1 MADLPRFGEARQ
13 AGAKAKFLLLQNAD
27 APSLLASARA
37 ALERLRAAHPQLA
50 PLLTK
55 RGAKLLD
62 ENALDFERATLD
74 AEQRKKHDGRVNAF
88 VRTLAPCCASRDGLA
103 VLEALVQTSD
113 ATSCAGDALL
123 RALAPHCHASPAA
136 KIAFK
141 AAATASHD
149 SLAQRWRW
157 ARDIST
163 ETQNVGFAAHCAA
176 DTALAEDLA
185 DSTIAR
191 RKFFQLKLRHISRHY
206 VQSWSSRNC
215 HSQQA
220 AHYVLEALRKLDQQ
234 ERTDATFASAAACP
248 DCAEAAATSGQEDAL
263 CQTHLAE
270 AMGF

>member
-37 ALERLRAAHPQLA
+37 ALERLKAAHPQLA

-88 VRTLAPCCASRDGLA
+88 IRTLAPCCASRDGLA

-123 RALAPHCHASPAA
+123 RALAPHCHAAPAA

-141 AAATASHD
+141 AAATASYD

-185 DSTIAR
+185 DSTIVQIVQDCRDAISEGGDAQAVSNIYASIVAFGAACLSTALASSRSKNWQGGCCPSCRRSLTTMVTYKRAR
-191 RKFFQLKLRHISRHY
+191 RRPPVYWR
-206 VQSWSSRNC
+206 R
-215 HSQQA
+215 
-220 AHYVLEALRKLDQQ
+220 R
-234 ERTDATFASAAACP
+234 RTAP
-248 DCAEAAATSGQEDAL
+248 
-263 CQTHLAE
+263 
-270 AMGF
+270 

>member
-1 MADLPRFGEARQ
+1 MRCSITAEVAQKADLPRFGEARQ

-37 ALERLRAAHPQLA
+37 ALERLKAAHPQLA

-74 AEQRKKHDGRVNAF
+74 AEQRKKHDARVNAF
-88 VRTLAPCCASRDGLA
+88 IRTLAPCCASRDGLA

-123 RALAPHCHASPAA
+123 RALAPHCHAAPAA

-141 AAATASHD
+141 AAATASYD

-185 DSTIAR
+185 DSTIVSNRPGLSGRGLRGRRCKSRRRRLCIQSSPSAR
-191 RKFFQLKLRHISRHY
+191 LVYPRLWRH
-206 VQSWSSRNC
+206 
-215 HSQQA
+215 
-220 AHYVLEALRKLDQQ
+220 LDQKIGK
-234 ERTDATFASAAACP
+234 AAFARP
-248 DCAEAAATSGQEDAL
+248 VEGL
-263 CQTHLAE
+263 
-270 AMGF
+270 

>member
-37 ALERLRAAHPQLA
+37 ALDRLKASHPQLA

-62 ENALDFERATLD
+62 DSSLDFERATLD

-88 VRTLAPCCASRDGLA
+88 IRTLAPCCASQDGLA

-185 DSTIAR
+185 DSTIVQIVQDCRDAVSEGGDSKAVADVYAPIVAFGAACLSTALASSRSKKLAR
-191 RKFFQLKLRHISRHY
+191 RLLPVLSKVFDDDGD
-206 VQSWSSRNC
+206 VQARQ
-215 HSQQA
+215 HGRA
-220 AHYVLEALRKLDQQ
+220 AESV
-234 ERTDATFASAAACP
+234 
-248 DCAEAAATSGQEDAL
+248 
-263 CQTHLAE
+263 
-270 AMGF
+270 

>member
-37 ALERLRAAHPQLA
+37 ALERLKAAHPQLA

-62 ENALDFERATLD
+62 DSALDFERATLD

-88 VRTLAPCCASRDGLA
+88 IRTLAPCCASRDGLA

-123 RALAPHCHASPAA
+123 RALAPHCHTAPAA

-149 SLAQRWRW
+149 ALAQRWR
-157 ARDIST
+157 
-163 ETQNVGFAAHCAA
+163 
-176 DTALAEDLA
+176 
-185 DSTIAR
+185 
-191 RKFFQLKLRHISRHY
+191 
-206 VQSWSSRNC
+206 
-215 HSQQA
+215 
-220 AHYVLEALRKLDQQ
+220 
-234 ERTDATFASAAACP
+234 
-248 DCAEAAATSGQEDAL
+248 
-263 CQTHLAE
+263 
-270 AMGF
+270 

>member
-27 APSLLASARA
+27 APSLLRARA
-37 ALERLRAAHPQLA
+37 ALERLKAAAILQLA

-88 VRTLAPCCASRDGLA
+88 IRTLAPCCASRDGLA

-123 RALAPHCHASPAA
+123 RALAPHCHTRALAK

-141 AAATASHD
+141 AAAT
-149 SLAQRWRW
+149 
-157 ARDIST
+157 
-163 ETQNVGFAAHCAA
+163 VAH
-176 DTALAEDLA
+176 L
-185 DSTIAR
+185 
-191 RKFFQLKLRHISRHY
+191 
-206 VQSWSSRNC
+206 
-215 HSQQA
+215 
-220 AHYVLEALRKLDQQ
+220 
-234 ERTDATFASAAACP
+234 
-248 DCAEAAATSGQEDAL
+248 
-263 CQTHLAE
+263 TH
-270 AMGF
+270 